1 MFYMAVLTVAIVIRT
16 VKDTQGFTY
25 YVTINDDMLHKCCR
39 FNCYFMFYCQFFF
52 MKFYATDTIT

>member
-52 MKFYATDTIT
+52 FL